1 MSWSRYGVALKMNV
15 CTWLSRPAALALLIL
30 LVPAVAPAADE
41 TPEPD
46 ADGWDVLFDG
56 KSLDGWRAAENPES
70 FRVEDGVIVVAG
82 PRAHLFY
89 SGPVED
95 HDFTN
100 FELKLEANTEPG
112 ANSGVYI
119 HTKYQ
124 DAGWP
129 DHGYVFA
136 ARQFV
141 SHGHILVNGKR
152 IALKVDGQ
160 PMVDFTQLGVPP
172 QHAGAGRKLSSGTIA
187 LQAHDPGSVVRYRN
201 IRIKP
206 LK

>member
-1 MSWSRYGVALKMNV
+1 
-15 CTWLSRPAALALLIL
+15 
-30 LVPAVAPAADE
+30 
-41 TPEPD
+41 
-46 ADGWDVLFDG
+46 
-56 KSLDGWRAAENPES
+56 
-70 FRVEDGVIVVAG
+70 
-82 PRAHLFY
+82 
-89 SGPVED
+89 
-95 HDFTN
+95 TN

-119 HTKYQ
+119 HRKYQ

-129 DHGYVFA
+129 DHGYEAQVNNSQGDWRRTGSLYA
-136 ARQFV
+136 IEDVRETPVKDGQWWEY
-141 SHGHILVNGKR
+141 HIIVNGKQ
-152 IALKVDGQ
+152 ITLKVDGQ
-160 PMVDFTQLGVPP
+160 TMVDYTEPDDPP